1 MQSLKTVKKF
11 CSTIYLTKKKKKV
24 SAEQVPHKYS
34 AVGIRPSQHNTVR
47 KKHLCKK
54 ILLHQKDELKDAS
67 FMMAK

>member
-1 MQSLKTVKKF
+1 MQSLKTVKF
-11 CSTIYLTKKKKKV
+11 HNLFNPKKKKV
-24 SAEQVPHKYS
+24 SAEHVPHKYS

-47 KKHLCKK
+47 KKHLLCKK